1 MGTNKSTESQIPK
14 NDFNLK
20 SALKSMGPAI
30 IVAAGILGPGTVTT
44 SSVYGSKYG
53 YAGLWIVAMAVL
65 LAIFYQEPAIRITN
79 MNNDDENQTVML
91 GIRNHISK
99 PMAIILWITLL
110 FGGIALQAGNLAG
123 TAMALSYFFP
133 GTNNFFWVCVIS
145 ITGFTVGWFGV
156 YKIVENF
163 NKILIAAIIIAF
175 VLCAVYTGPN
185 VGSLLTEGFT
195 FKIAGGDYWTALALL
210 STTAPYHVVVGYS
223 SLMKKRRMESN
234 SVDNTSTDAQIKSAK
249 FDLCISMIFAG
260 LVTAAIIIC
269 AGTVMFPRGIE
280 VKSASDMALQLT
292 PLLGKFAGIVFS
304 FGLFAAGFS
313 TVLYQ
318 VTIQPYY
325 MNEAFGKEV
334 NLKSRQSRL
343 VMASTGILP
352 LFVIAL
358 FGGTPVSLIV
368 AAQALTGLAYPLV
381 VILVFIL
388 CNNKNFMG
396 KYKNTKSQN
405 AIYAIIGLITTFLA
419 ISTFLSL
426 AGII

>member
-1 MGTNKSTESQIPK
+1 MNTNLSEKEVK
-14 NDFNLK
+14 NKEFNFK
-20 SALKSMGPAI
+20 TALKSMGPAI

-44 SSVYGSKYG
+44 SSVYGAKYG
-53 YAGLWIVAMAVL
+53 YAGLWIVAIAVM
-65 LAIFYQEPAIRITN
+65 LAIFYQEPAVRITN
-79 MNNDDENQTVML
+79 MENGKDGQTVML

-110 FGGIALQAGNLAG
+110 FGGVALQAGNLAG
-123 TAMALSYFFP
+123 TSMALAYFFP
-133 GTNNFFWVCVIS
+133 GTSDFFWVCLIS
-145 ITGFTVGWFGV
+145 IVGFTIGWFGV

-163 NKILIAAIIIAF
+163 NKVLIASIILAF

-185 VGSLLTEGFT
+185 VGDLLTEGFT

-223 SLMKKRRMESN
+223 SLMKKRRMESKIE
-234 SVDNTSTDAQIKSAK
+234 DNLSTDSKIRSAK
-249 FDLCISMIFAG
+249 FDLCISMLFAG

-280 VKSASDMALQLT
+280 VKSAADMALQLT
-292 PLLGKFAGIVFS
+292 PLLGRFAGIVFS

-325 MNEAFGKEV
+325 MNEAFGRDV
-334 NLKSRQSRL
+334 NLKSKQSRL

-368 AAQALTGLAYPLV
+368 TAQALTGLAYPLV
-381 VILVFIL
+381 VILVWIL
-388 CNNKNFMG
+388 CNKKDFMG
-396 KYKNTKSQN
+396 KYRNTKTQN
-405 AIYAIIGLITTFLA
+405 TIYAVITLITTFLA
-419 ISTFLSL
+419 IRTFLSL
-426 AGII
+426 AGLI

>member
-1 MGTNKSTESQIPK
+1 MDTNLTEKEVK
-14 NDFNLK
+14 NKEFSFK
-20 SALKSMGPAI
+20 SALKNMGPAI

-53 YAGLWIVAMAVL
+53 YAGLWIVAMAVM

-79 MNNDDENQTVML
+79 MDNDEEGQTVML
-91 GIRNHISK
+91 GIRNNISK

-110 FGGIALQAGNLAG
+110 FGGVALQAGNLAG
-123 TAMALSYFFP
+123 TSMALTYFFP
-133 GTNNFFWVCVIS
+133 GTSSFFWVCVIS
-145 ITGFTVGWFGV
+145 IVGFTVGWFGV

-163 NKILIAAIIIAF
+163 NKVLIAAIILAF
-175 VLCAVYTGPN
+175 VLCAVYTSPN
-185 VGSLLTEGFT
+185 VGDLLTKGFT
-195 FKIAGGDYWTALALL
+195 FNIAGGDYWTALALL

-234 SVDNTSTDAQIKSAK
+234 VVDTSSTDSKIRSAK
-249 FDLCISMIFAG
+249 FDLCISMLFAG

-280 VKSASDMALQLT
+280 VKSAADMALQLT
-292 PLLGKFAGIVFS
+292 PLLGRFAGIVFS

-325 MNEAFGKEV
+325 MNEAFGRDV
-334 NLKSRQSRL
+334 NLKSKQSRL

-352 LFVIAL
+352 LFIIAL

-368 AAQALTGLAYPLV
+368 TAQALTGLAYPLV
-381 VILVFIL
+381 VILVWIL
-388 CNNKNFMG
+388 CNKKGFMG
-396 KYKNTKSQN
+396 KYRNTKTQN
-405 AIYAIIGLITTFLA
+405 AIYAVITLITTFLA
-419 ISTFLSL
+419 IRTFLSL
-426 AGII
+426 SGLV